1 MISQAM
7 TTGLLTADHTYTR
20 KQLMVVFM
28 KVMPTL
34 TESSF
39 QWTLGRMLKSG
50 DIIKT
55 GYDGYSL
62 PGSEVHS
69 FYTPLFSERAER
81 VMKIVDDAYPYV
93 SFTVFET
100 VLMNEFLNHLI
111 AQNTIFIS
119 VEKDSAPFVFR
130 TLQESGCGNIM
141 FKPSKKVFNL
151 YWTRNSMIVTNMI
164 SEAPLAKNAPHR
176 ITIEKML
183 VDMYCDKLISE
194 MYSPAEFPYVL
205 EQSVKKYQVDQ
216 VRLLRYAGRR
226 NKEKEIRALLKGI
239 E

>member
-28 KVMPTL
+28 KVVPTL

-100 VLMNEFLNHLI
+100 VLMNEFLNRDQRDFGSSFGKQCSTSDHDR
-111 AQNTIFIS
+111 
-119 VEKDSAPFVFR
+119 KDAR
-130 TLQESGCGNIM
+130 G
-141 FKPSKKVFNL
+141 
-151 YWTRNSMIVTNMI
+151 
-164 SEAPLAKNAPHR
+164 
-176 ITIEKML
+176 
-183 VDMYCDKLISE
+183 
-194 MYSPAEFPYVL
+194 YVL
-205 EQSVKKYQVDQ
+205 
-216 VRLLRYAGRR
+216 
-226 NKEKEIRALLKGI
+226 
-239 E
+239 